1 MWEWL
6 LNESKLSLINP
17 AVDLSLIKI
26 SFFIVKVFSK
36 ADEDYIQNS
45 AEFPEPGLGDEE
57 DNSGVDFAL

>member
-57 DNSGVDFAL
+57 DNARVDFAL

>member
-45 AEFPEPGLGDEE
+45 AEFPSLG
-57 DNSGVDFAL
+57 